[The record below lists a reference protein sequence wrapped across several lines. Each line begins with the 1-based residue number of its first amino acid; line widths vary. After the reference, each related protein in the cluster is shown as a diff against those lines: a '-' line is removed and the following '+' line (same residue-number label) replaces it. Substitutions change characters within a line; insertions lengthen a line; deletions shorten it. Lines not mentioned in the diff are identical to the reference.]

1 MQPAP
6 RHRLSQSL
14 ELPARSLSAGRR
26 RRDRQ
31 HGPHQAPLLRQP
43 APRESDRHRAA
54 GAAARFFGAARPRQV
69 RELGC
74 AWRLIVAVSQALRA
88 GQVEPSIP
96 VDDHAIVAPRL
107 LRGDK
112 AVEHVVEDALWIA
125 RAWISDAAA
134 PRQFEADRVAW
145 RHGLPSFRPDGP
157 AGAQRHC
164 AGRARAAAV
173 ASARWVVHAL
183 EIAQK
188 RDRRG
193 AGAAELDHL
202 AEPTA
207 KPAGTAGALAEF
219 TAIEDH
225 RGHALGR
232 FHGYRAHARWERGR
246 AEPVLGGARA
256 GAAAVEDHGA
266 EFRQRVRIGPLL
278 DFIDEGAAAE
288 DLRIPERG
296 GA

>member
-6 RHRLSQSL
+6 HRRLSQSL
-14 ELPARSLSAGRR
+14 ELPTRSLSAGRR

-43 APRESDRHRAA
+43 TPRESDRHRAA
-54 GAAARFFGAARPRQV
+54 GAAARFFGAARPQQV

-74 AWRLIVAVSQALRA
+74 AWRRIVAVSQTLRA
-88 GQVEPSIP
+88 RQVEPSIH
-96 VDDHAIVAPRL
+96 VDDHAIVAPRF

-112 AVEHVVEDALWIA
+112 AVAHVVEDALWIA

-173 ASARWVVHAL
+173 ASARWVVPAL
-183 EIAQK
+183 KLARSRERAA
-188 RDRRG
+188 
-193 AGAAELDHL
+193 AGAAELAHL
-202 AEPTA
+202 AEPA
-207 KPAGTAGALAEF
+207 AQPAGTAGAVAEF
-219 TAIEDH
+219 AAIEDH
-225 RGHALGR
+225 RGHALSR
-232 FHGYRAHARWERGR
+232 FHGYRAHARWESGR

-256 GAAAVEDHGA
+256 GAAAVED
-266 EFRQRVRIGPLL
+266 
-278 DFIDEGAAAE
+278 
-288 DLRIPERG
+288 
-296 GA
+296 